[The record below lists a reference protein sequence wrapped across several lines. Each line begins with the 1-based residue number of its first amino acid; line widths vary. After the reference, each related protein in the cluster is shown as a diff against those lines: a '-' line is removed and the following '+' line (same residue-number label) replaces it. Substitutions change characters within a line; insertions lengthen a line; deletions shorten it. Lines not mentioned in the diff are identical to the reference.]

1 MEDVHAARVFTA
13 CRHWPGGA
21 LMSAS
26 TSLPEGFTAPPVPA
40 RPRSRKPDWLV
51 AYLFLAPAAAVFAAF
66 IAYPLADGI
75 ATSFSDQVVG
85 RAGAFIG
92 FDNFAELLTDDHFLR
107 AALNSLLLTLSV
119 VAIKCVLGMGFAVAL
134 VQPMPARGLIRALAF
149 LPWAVPGLIAGLSWK
164 WIFDEQA
171 GVLGY
176 LAIALGFTDQPV
188 YWLSDPNIGL
198 ISIGIAMIWH
208 GLPFFTMMFLAGLT
222 SIPADLNE
230 AAAIDGAKP
239 IRRFFSVTLPQMREV
254 IFVTVMLST
263 IWTFNSFHMVF
274 ILTGGGPAMRTHIL
288 PTLAY
293 EYGITQ
299 SQLGLGSAVL
309 VSVIPVFLFLIVLLT
324 RRMLKNDA

>member
-1 MEDVHAARVFTA
+1 MARGQV
-13 CRHWPGGA
+13 
-21 LMSAS
+21 
-26 TSLPEGFTAPPVPA
+26 LPTGFTAPPVPMRRRA
-40 RPRSRKPDWLV
+40 RKPDWLV

-75 ATSFSDQVVG
+75 TTAFSNQVVG
-85 RAGAFIG
+85 RAGDFVG
-92 FDNFAELLTDDHFLR
+92 FDNFARLFTDAHFLR
-107 AALNSLLLTLSV
+107 AALNSLLLTISV
-119 VAIKCVLGMGFAVAL
+119 VLIKCVIGMGVAVVLA
-134 VQPMPARGLIRALAF
+134 QPMPARGLIRALAF

-171 GVLGY
+171 GVLSY
-176 LAIALGFTDQPV
+176 LAIALGFSDRPV
-188 YWLSDPNIGL
+188 YWLSDPNIGMW
-198 ISIGIAMIWH
+198 SIGIAMVWH
-208 GLPFFTMMFLAGLT
+208 GLPFFTMMFLAALT

-309 VSVIPVFLFLIVLLT
+309 VSVVPVFLILIVLLT
-324 RRMLKNDA
+324 RRMLKNDN